1 MLHFVQHDSEKMIYR
16 EKCWFN
22 VTKSAALSINV
33 HEMTGFGGEVVDHV
47 PFIHQEGGFHGKVMV
62 EMLFVHENGSFDGET
77 GLQERESGT
86 KQEEQA
92 L

>member
-1 MLHFVQHDSEKMIYR
+1 MIYR

-33 HEMTGFGGEVVDHV
+33 HEMTGFGGEVAGKVQ
-47 PFIHQEGGFHGKVMV
+47 FIHQKGGFHGKVMG
-62 EMLFVHENGSFDGET
+62 EILFVHQNESFDGET

-86 KQEEQA
+86 KQRERA
-92 L
+92 PLV

>member
-1 MLHFVQHDSEKMIYR
+1 MLHFVQHDSEKIIYR

-33 HEMTGFGGEVVDHV
+33 HEMTCFGGEVAGKV
-47 PFIHQEGGFHGKVMV
+47 PFIHQKDGFGGKVMG

-77 GLQERESGT
+77 GLQKRESGT